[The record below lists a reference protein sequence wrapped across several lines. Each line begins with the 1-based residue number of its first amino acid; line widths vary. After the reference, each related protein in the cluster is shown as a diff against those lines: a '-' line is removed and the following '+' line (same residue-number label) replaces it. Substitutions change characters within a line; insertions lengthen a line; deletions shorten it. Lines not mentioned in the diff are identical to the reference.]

1 MTALPK
7 DAASRKRIP
16 LATGLLD
23 YFPDAC
29 AAVAHLSMVA
39 NDQHNPG
46 EPLHWAREK
55 STDHDDCLMRHF
67 LERGTVDGDGIAHR
81 AKVAWRALAALQL
94 ECEQRASVCQITAD
108 AQARGE
114 YDEKAARDL
123 VWSAERSPP
132 RPPDEV
138 YHLYPESIRQRNHA
152 LPRLLAESLHDIA
165 KRDYPRPND
174 WAVTSRTCGL
184 DAWGIA
190 ASFGPNVKEHRRVAD
205 ADELRAAG
213 IGTVEPRHPMQAE
226 ADRIIGTELHP
237 LAGPESRL

>member
-29 AAVAHLSMVA
+29 ASVAHLSMVA
-39 NDQHNPG
+39 NAQHNPG

-55 STDHDDCLMRHF
+55 STDHDDCLLRHF
-67 LERGTVDGDGIAHR
+67 LERGTVDSDGIAHR
-81 AKVAWRALAALQL
+81 AKVAWRALASLQL

-152 LPRLLAESLHDIA
+152 LPPLLAESRHDIA
-165 KRDYPRPND
+165 KRDYPQPND
-174 WAVTSRTCGL
+174 WHVSA
-184 DAWGIA
+184 GIPVESDYL

-213 IGTVEPRHPMQAE
+213 IGTVEPRHPIMAE
-226 ADRIIGTELHP
+226 VDRIIGTELHP
-237 LAGPESRL
+237 PSPEDRL

>member
-39 NDQHNPG
+39 NAQHNPG

-55 STDHDDCLMRHF
+55 STDHDDCLLRHF
-67 LERGTVDGDGIAHR
+67 LERGTVDSDGIAHR

-94 ECEQRASVCQITAD
+94 ECEGRK
-108 AQARGE
+108 RP
-114 YDEKAARDL
+114 AAN
-123 VWSAERSPP
+123 PP
-132 RPPDEV
+132 KRT
-138 YHLYPESIRQRNHA
+138 YPQ
-152 LPRLLAESLHDIA
+152 
-165 KRDYPRPND
+165 PND
-174 WAVTSRTCGL
+174 WHVSA
-184 DAWGIA
+184 GIRVESA
-190 ASFGPNVKEHRRVAD
+190 YLASFGPNVKQHRRVAD

-213 IGTVEPRHPMQAE
+213 IGTVEPRHPIMAE
-226 ADRIIGTELHP
+226 VDRIIGTELHP